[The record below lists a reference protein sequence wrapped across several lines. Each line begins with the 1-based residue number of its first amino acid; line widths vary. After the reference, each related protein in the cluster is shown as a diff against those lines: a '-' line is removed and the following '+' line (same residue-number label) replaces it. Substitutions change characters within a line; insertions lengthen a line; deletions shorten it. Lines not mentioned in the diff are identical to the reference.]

1 MDIRR
6 LLVYSDNA
14 KALLHETLAAHPD
27 AFDAPFST
35 VAVYKTI
42 HELVA
47 HMVGAE
53 QRWTIGRLYGEP
65 RPARYEDAP
74 AAALDGLFA
83 DWETIRVRTRAF
95 VVAADDAVLTRIIPV
110 TLPQWA
116 AACEL
121 TTEEILF
128 HLVNHQAFHTAQ
140 ISMALQQRQ
149 IDPPNFDFVLLR
161 PAVG

>member
-6 LLVYSDNA
+6 LLAYSDSA
-14 KALLHETLAAHPD
+14 KALLFETLTTYSGV
-27 AFDAPFST
+27 FDAPFST
-35 VAVYKTI
+35 AAAYKTI
-42 HELVA
+42 GQLVA

-53 QRWTIGRLYGEP
+53 QRWTMGRLYDEP

-74 AAALDGLFA
+74 AATLDGLFA

-95 VVAADDAVLTRIIPV
+95 VAAADDAALARVIPV
-110 TLPQWA
+110 TLPQWG

-121 TTEEILF
+121 TVEEILF
-128 HLVNHQAFHTAQ
+128 HIVNHQIFHTAQ

-161 PAVG
+161 PADG